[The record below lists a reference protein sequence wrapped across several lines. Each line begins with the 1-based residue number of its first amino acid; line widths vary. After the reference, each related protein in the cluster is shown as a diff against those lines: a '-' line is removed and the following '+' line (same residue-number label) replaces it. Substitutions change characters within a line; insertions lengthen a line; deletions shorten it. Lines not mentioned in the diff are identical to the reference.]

1 MFLSRWGG
9 TRGAPR
15 GGSVA
20 RAGRGSP
27 RRAARSDGGPGG
39 ARLGAVVPGWVGAGF
54 GGSRRR
60 RAGEAGRGRA
70 TPSGYRGV
78 GANVGAGRP

>member
-20 RAGRGSP
+20 PAGRGSP
-27 RRAARSDGGPGG
+27 RRAARSDGGPGV
-39 ARLGAVVPGWVGAGF
+39 ACLGAGMPGKG
-54 GGSRRR
+54 RRR
-60 RAGEAGRGRA
+60 LRRIAQEARGGGGEG
-70 TPSGYRGV
+70 
-78 GANVGAGRP
+78 